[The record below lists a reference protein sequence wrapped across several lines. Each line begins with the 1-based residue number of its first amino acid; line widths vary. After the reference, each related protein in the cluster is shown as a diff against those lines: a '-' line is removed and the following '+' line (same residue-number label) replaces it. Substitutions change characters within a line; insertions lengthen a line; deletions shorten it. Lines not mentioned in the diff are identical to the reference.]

1 MTEHKNTNKLQN
13 LKIQN
18 VKIRLSDGSP
28 KREGLISDQGGEL
41 ESKTACHRTAFAQP
55 WLAKFANKRK

>member
-1 MTEHKNTNKLQN
+1 MTEHKNTNKLEN

-41 ESKTACHRTAFAQP
+41 ESKTVCHRTAFAQP
-55 WLAKFANKRK
+55 WMAKFANKR

>member
-1 MTEHKNTNKLQN
+1 MTENKNTNKLQN
-13 LKIQN
+13 HKIQN

-28 KREGLISDQGGEL
+28 EREELISDQGVEL

-55 WLAKFANKRK
+55 GLDKFANKRK